1 MRMPDAL
8 WGVRCV
14 WLRYFDVFRKSLR
27 YYLVTTFSEPILYLL
42 SFGLGLLGLLASEAL
57 ARGLRRWL
65 GATQPGAH

>member
-42 SFGLGLLGLLASEAL
+42 SFEIG
-57 ARGLRRWL
+57 R
-65 GATQPGAH
+65 AHV